1 MNLEF
6 PYQLVA
12 FIDREP
18 AIGEPVYYGTGGWYP
33 QIALKRRFK
42 IVGINEDKLLAKLAE
57 YCHKTKVFSIKT
69 KSLIQPVRM
78 PVKVLEVEPTSE
90 LMNFHQDF
98 ISFMEDGMISRYP
111 DRDGANFLPHITAE
125 YNGKM
130 VINDSLFSNKEIR
143 ISKIFLLKDIED
155 ENSKVHASFEL
166 KEG

>member
-12 FIDREP
+12 FLDREP
-18 AIGEPVYYGTGGWYP
+18 TIGEPVYYGTSGWYP

-42 IVGINEDKLLAKLAE
+42 IAGINEDELLAKLDE
-57 YCHKTKVFSIKT
+57 YCNKTNAFIIKT
-69 KSLIQPVRM
+69 KGLTQPDRM
-78 PVKVLEVEPTSE
+78 PVKVLEVEATFD

-98 ISFMEDGMISRYP
+98 ISFMGDNMSSRYP
-111 DRDGANFLPHITAE
+111 DRDGASYLPHITAE

-130 VINDSLFSNKEIR
+130 VIDDSLFSNKEIQ
-143 ISKIFLLKDIED
+143 INKIFLLKDIED

-166 KEG
+166 NQG